1 MDGTEERTVTT
12 CCNGC
17 YFECGLIVHVKDGK
31 VVKITGDAKNPMNR
45 GYICIRGV
53 KYKDLLYHKDR
64 VRHPLKR
71 AGGRKGGKAEWKRVS
86 WEEALDSISD
96 RLQNIKETHGPLS
109 LAVAID
115 GRPQHWQTV
124 LFGRS
129 LGTPNVWACTDLCEG
144 PAIVADHVT
153 VGQLITQMVEPEY
166 EKSKL
171 ILLWGANPEVTHGPY
186 WKNIMDAKKGGA
198 TIIAIDPRLTKVAEK
213 ADIWVRI
220 KPATDGA
227 LALGMLNVI
236 INEGLYDREFV
247 EKWTVGFDRLRERA
261 QEYTVNEVSAITGVP
276 EEQIRTLAQMYAT
289 IKPASLYSRTGV
301 TQKNNATQTARAQT
315 SLISITG
322 NLDSPGGQPLG
333 NRYPGLVLRG
343 DFIYNSKYRLAP
355 EIEDQRIGAKRYPLA
370 AQYIYVCHNQSVV
383 HSILHGDPYRIRG
396 VFLTGTNPVLSNANC
411 RKTWEALKELEFLA
425 VTDYFMTPTAELADF
440 VLPAATWVERD
451 DIGTE
456 YNQKCMGVRQKA
468 IPPTGECWEDMKI
481 VFELTQV
488 MKKKGYIKEEESFI
502 KWETVEQLNDFRLR
516 DTGMTF
522 EQFKRQGIV
531 TFNPEYRK
539 YEMDGF
545 HTPSGKVELYSSIFE
560 DFAYDPLPHFQY
572 PLESESNTPE
582 LARKYPMT
590 LLTGVKTRVFWHSD
604 GRQLDWARKKLRD
617 PEIEIHPKDA
627 AKRGIKEGDWVWV
640 ESTRASRVK
649 LKAKISEVVPEGVAS
664 AQHAWWFP
672 EKPPPE
678 HGCFDSNINVITID
692 IPCDPI
698 SGTPTYKGL
707 LCEITKVGV

>member
-1 MDGTEERTVTT
+1 MKRTEEALVTT

-17 YFECGLIVHVKDGK
+17 YFECGLVVHVKKGK
-31 VVKITGDAKNPMNR
+31 VVKITGDRKNPMNR

-64 VRHPLKR
+64 LRFPLKR
-71 AGGRKGGKAEWKRVS
+71 ARGRKGERTQWERVS

-96 RLQNIKETHGPLS
+96 RLQEIKEEHGALS

-186 WKNIMDAKKGGA
+186 WRNIMDAQKGGA
-198 TIIAIDPRLTKVAEK
+198 KVIAIDPRFTKVAKK

-220 KPATDGA
+220 NPATDGA
-227 LALGMLNVI
+227 LALGMLYVI

-247 EKWTVGFDRLRERA
+247 AKWTVGFDRLKDRV
-261 QEYTVNEVSAITGVP
+261 QEYPVDEVSRITGVP
-276 EEQIRTLAQMYAT
+276 EPEIMHIARMFAT
-289 IKPASLYSRTGV
+289 IKPACLYSRTGV

-315 SLISITG
+315 ILAAITG
-322 NLDSPGGQPLG
+322 NLDVPGGQPLG
-333 NRYPGLVLRG
+333 NRCPGLVLRG
-343 DFIYNSKYRLAP
+343 DFIYNPQYRLAP

-370 AQYIYVCHNQSVV
+370 ARYIYVCHNQSVV

-396 VFLTGTNPVLSNANC
+396 VFLTGTNPVMSNANT
-411 RKTWEALKELEFLA
+411 RKTWEALKRLDFLV

-468 IPPTGECWEDMKI
+468 IQPVGDCWEDMKI
-481 VFELTQV
+481 VFELAKV
-488 MKKKGYIKEEESFI
+488 MKRKGYLREEDTFI
-502 KWETVEQLNDFRLR
+502 PWETVEELNDFRLK

-522 EQFKRQGIV
+522 QEFKKKGIV
-531 TFNPEYRK
+531 YFEPEYKK
-539 YEMDGF
+539 YELDGF
-545 HTPSGKVELYSSIFE
+545 RTPSGKVELHSTLFE
-560 DFAYDPLPHFQY
+560 EFGYDPLPNFQY
-572 PLESESNTPE
+572 PLESEANTPE
-582 LARKYPMT
+582 LAKRYPIT

-604 GRQLDWARKKLRD
+604 GRQLDWARKILSQ
-617 PEIEIHPKDA
+617 PEIEMHPDDA
-627 AKRGIKEGDWVWV
+627 AERGIQDGDWVWV

-649 LKAKISEVVPEGVAS
+649 LKARISADVPKGVAS

-672 EKPPPE
+672 EKPAPE

-707 LCEITKVGV
+707 LCEIARVDE